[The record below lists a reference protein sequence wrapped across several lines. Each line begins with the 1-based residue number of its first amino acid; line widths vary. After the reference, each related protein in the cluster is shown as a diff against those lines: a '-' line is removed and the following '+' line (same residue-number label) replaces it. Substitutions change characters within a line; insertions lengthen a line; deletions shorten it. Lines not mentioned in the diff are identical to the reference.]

1 MARARNIKPSFFT
14 NDTLAEVDP
23 LGRLLFQ
30 GLWCIA
36 DREGRLEDRPK
47 RIKAELLP
55 YDNCD
60 VDVLLADLNRL
71 GFILRYSINGNR
83 FIQVVNF
90 AKHQNPHVK
99 EAASQIP
106 APDEHSASTVQEA
119 EIPEQAGLIPDSP
132 IPLTDSGFSDSLIP
146 DSEENTLSGKPD
158 DAQDILTYLN
168 EKTESAYRP
177 VESNLK
183 LIRDRLKSGA
193 TVEQVR
199 GVIDA
204 KVAQWGADPKMQEF
218 LRPTTLFRASNFEQY
233 LGQLGRPAPTH
244 HGPAWHET
252 DDGYQSKAEELG
264 LQRKAGE
271 PFQWFKWRVAKKAGD
286 QGVIDKLLSAAER
299 DGIAEH
305 ERAFQFF
312 HGRSPTSALRAPEEA

>member
-30 GLWCIA
+30 GLWCLA

-60 VDVLLADLNRL
+60 VDSLLGELNRL
-71 GFILRYSINGNR
+71 GFILRYSVNGNR

-106 APDEHSASTVQEA
+106 APDEHCASTMQDTE
-119 EIPEQAGLIPDSP
+119 EPEQAGLIPDSP
-132 IPLTDSGFSDSLIP
+132 SLIP
-146 DSEENTLSGKPD
+146 DPLNLIPEGNASPKAPPAAQGKRLSEDWQPTAEEIAFCKEERPD
-158 DAQDILTYLN
+158 LDPASVADRFRDYWIAQPGVKGRKSNWTATWRN
-168 EKTESAYRP
+168 WVRGEKG
-177 VESNLK
+177 V
-183 LIRDRLKSGA
+183 KSGA
-193 TVEQVR
+193 S
-199 GVIDA
+199 
-204 KVAQWGADPKMQEF
+204 P
-218 LRPTTLFRASNFEQY
+218 PTAATI
-233 LGQLGRPAPTH
+233 
-244 HGPAWHET
+244 WHET
-252 DDGYQSKAEELG
+252 DAGYQSKAEELG
-264 LQRKAGE
+264 LQRKESE
-271 PFQWFKWRVAKKAGD
+271 PFQWFKWRIAKKVGD
-286 QGVIDKLLSAAER
+286 QGVIDKLLSAAQR

-312 HGRSPTSALRAPEEA
+312 HGRPPNSPLRAPEEA